1 MQVPTTITLNNGH
14 PVHMNQRNHSN
25 YFVEN
30 ATFAMEMPDKL
41 TSNLENFM
49 KIFLFFL

>member
-1 MQVPTTITLNNGH
+1 MQVPKTITLNNCH
-14 PVHMNQRNHSN
+14 PGHMNQRNHSN

-30 ATFAMEMPDKL
+30 ETFAMEMPDKL

-49 KIFLFFL
+49 KIFVYFL

>member
-14 PVHMNQRNHSN
+14 QRNHSN

-49 KIFLFFL
+49 KLFVFFL